1 MANSNNERVIEVM
14 VQNMTDFQQKLQA
27 MNDVLNVM
35 DWAIESALDE
45 LEAAGSL
52 RAEDGLLNEYK
63 RAIQALRK
71 QGFSRPRPSASD
83 KGIVCPG
90 CQALL
95 KGVSGTSGERC
106 DWCGYMF
113 PSNKG
118 AM

>member
-1 MANSNNERVIEVM
+1 MANGSSERVLEVM
-14 VQNMTDFQQKLQA
+14 VQNMTDVQQKLQVV
-27 MNDVLNVM
+27 NDVLNVM

-45 LEAAGSL
+45 LESAGTL
-52 RAEDGLLNEYK
+52 RAEGGLLEEYK
-63 RAIQALRK
+63 EAIQTLRK
-71 QGFSRPRPSASD
+71 QGFSRPRPPASD

-90 CQALL
+90 CKALL
-95 KGVSGTSGERC
+95 KGISGTSGERC